1 MAVSNEWL
9 LNWAKAQL
17 ESKGTEYVTLF
28 ECPTLT
34 ITFGRD
40 GNEGGYDVEVDNI
53 VGVALHTQEDNQVSF
68 YDALRIAYWCKRLAL
83 SIDP

>member
-28 ECPTLT
+28 ECAALK

-40 GNEGGYDVEVDNI
+40 AADGMYQVEVDNI
-53 VGVALHTQEDNQVSF
+53 VDVALHTQDYQASF
-68 YDALRIAYWCKRLAL
+68 YEALRIAYWCKRLAL
-83 SIDP
+83 NMEP